1 MVIMRLVSWVVIIS
15 SSGINSNYI
24 LRFYYGSFLLL
35 LLTVLFIL
43 LDLLI
48 NLIWNFKSDE
58 NNF

>member
-24 LRFYYGSFLLL
+24 LRFYYRSFLLL
-35 LLTVLFIL
+35 LLTVLFII
-43 LDLLI
+43 LDLLL